1 MALSPRVPLF
11 EKTLETLQ
19 KKTVNNSSV
28 NVTLACSILD
38 LLTNQARKAEGESLK
53 KVSEA
58 RASSKNWARKPSTKR
73 ENRLRSWSVKL
84 LLLPP
89 NCKVLA
95 TVTFSTVETEESP
108 SSFLFTLWI
117 KTAF

>member
-1 MALSPRVPLF
+1 MSSSSEKKTHASMALSPRVPLF

-58 RASSKNWARKPSTKR
+58 RASSKN
-73 ENRLRSWSVKL
+73 
-84 LLLPP
+84 
-89 NCKVLA
+89 
-95 TVTFSTVETEESP
+95 
-108 SSFLFTLWI
+108 
-117 KTAF
+117 

>member
-1 MALSPRVPLF
+1 MYFLDSLQVSFLSYGQTLVWLVSIYHKRTSSRSEISYVVFFIEEDPCINGAFSKGALF

-58 RASSKNWARKPSTKR
+58 RASSKN
-73 ENRLRSWSVKL
+73 
-84 LLLPP
+84 
-89 NCKVLA
+89 
-95 TVTFSTVETEESP
+95 
-108 SSFLFTLWI
+108 
-117 KTAF
+117 